1 MKYPLSIQPLV
12 WKRTAMML
20 IAKIHQDQDRT
31 KTRLYSFTTL
41 NSRQFFFFLKN
52 KKKKIKKKGKRKKKK
67 KCYLDAHDMHIQVT
81 NYPNRRRG
89 HVSKNLDSRSH
100 AAENNGALR
109 QLAEVSV

>member
-1 MKYPLSIQPLV
+1 
-12 WKRTAMML
+12 MML

-67 KCYLDAHDMHIQVT
+67 KML
-81 NYPNRRRG
+81 
-89 HVSKNLDSRSH
+89 S
-100 AAENNGALR
+100 
-109 QLAEVSV
+109 